1 MIGSL
6 RGEVLVRGLDG
17 TVLIEVAG
25 VGYEVTVSPRAAAEL
40 EAGTTAFLRVHHH
53 IREDAQTLF
62 GFLSADE
69 RATFR
74 VLIATHGVGPALAL
88 AILST
93 HPPMALIDIVAGADV
108 GALTLVPGVGK
119 KTAERLLVELKSRL
133 ALPVLDPAGVGGPG
147 GPGGIGAAGS
157 PIGDVREAL
166 AGLGYG
172 HDEIREALR
181 HLPSTA
187 DAPALLRDALK
198 LLGARRA

>member
-1 MIGSL
+1 VIGSL
-6 RGEVLVRGLDG
+6 RGEVLTRGLDG
-17 TVLIEVAG
+17 TVLIDVAG
-25 VGYEVTVSPRAAAEL
+25 VGYEVIVSPRAAAEL
-40 EAGTTAFLRVHHH
+40 EPGSSAFVHVHHH
-53 IREDAQTLF
+53 IREDAQTLY
-62 GFLSADE
+62 GFLGADE

-93 HPPMALIDIVAGADV
+93 HPPAALVDIVAGGDL

-133 ALPVLDPAGVGGPG
+133 SLPVLDPAGVGGTAG
-147 GPGGIGAAGS
+147 NGS

-172 HDEIREALR
+172 HDEIRDALR
-181 HLPSTA
+181 ELPTGG
-187 DAPALLRDALK
+187 DAAALLRDALT